1 VGWARTSSAVAAGYP
16 SASPPELALLGRMLC
31 FSQRKRIAV
40 DDALRSECDDERAA
54 PPCQPMPCQD

>member
-1 VGWARTSSAVAAGYP
+1 LAVAAGYP